1 MVAVKHLLAHV
12 MSMIESVVHSHID
25 GGAHLRLDR
34 IPCGLRLQMGSSVSR
49 HNAVSTAVVTTA
61 TGMHPPEAR
70 RAARPRNR
78 GRGCAGGV
86 TALVTW
92 GLLLRW
98 CASNLP
104 PAAMLCR
111 PVPPTRG
118 ACWPP
123 RTRLRT
129 LALRGGAW
137 ISEEVDDDAQVRV
150 DGNAMGPAGPAS
162 RQTAA
167 DGLAA
172 EDNSLDDF
180 VERCAAAALQTG
192 GGQGVVPTDMPYE
205 DFVWTR
211 EFAEQ
216 GFDPLFMLGMTEEQA
231 EIARKEWVSRVMD
244 GEDDIDQLCEVA
256 R

>member
-1 MVAVKHLLAHV
+1 MALALALD
-12 MSMIESVVHSHID
+12 S
-25 GGAHLRLDR
+25 GAAAAAASL
-34 IPCGLRLQMGSSVSR
+34 ISSTE
-49 HNAVSTAVVTTA
+49 AVSPGTAAAGTTGPVTMAQPRRGA
-61 TGMHPPEAR
+61 TLR
-70 RAARPRNR
+70 RPDREWPSPRKR
-78 GRGCAGGV
+78 GRGCAGGI

-92 GLLLRW
+92 VLLLRW
-98 CASNLP
+98 CASNLS
-104 PAAMLCR
+104 PAAMLRR

-118 ACWPP
+118 ACWQP
-123 RTRLRT
+123 RTRPRA

-137 ISEEVDDDAQVRV
+137 ISEEVDDDAQGRD
-150 DGNAMGPAGPAS
+150 DGNAMAPTVPAS
-162 RQTAA
+162 RQAAA

-180 VERCAAAALQTG
+180 VDRCAAAALQTG

-216 GFDPLFMLGMTEEQA
+216 GFDPLFMLGMSEEQA

-256 R
+256 N